1 MKLFP
6 KMTLTILVPA
16 ILGLATLGI
25 VGHRSASDTL
35 HSQIEEDAP
44 IILAS
49 QEIGLDVL
57 FRTLQ
62 HGMEMPARNI
72 RTRELLLAWSQG
84 RRDEALLK
92 GVDALLARYVEVTG
106 SIATCGLV
114 APDGT
119 MLASRSNA
127 SDKPGKLGGTNVGER
142 AYVQIALQGKSSIGT
157 YISKETGKL
166 STIVGIPV
174 KIDGVILGVFFAGID
189 NVALSHDMLGDM
201 SLSSHGSAFVYNPQ
215 GEVILH
221 SDITQ
226 LGARTAIPSI
236 SRKCRASGR
245 DGWRS
250 SRMTGG

>member
-1 MKLFP
+1 M
-6 KMTLTILVPA
+6 
-16 ILGLATLGI
+16 
-25 VGHRSASDTL
+25 
-35 HSQIEEDAP
+35 
-44 IILAS
+44 
-49 QEIGLDVL
+49 
-57 FRTLQ
+57 
-62 HGMEMPARNI
+62 
-72 RTRELLLAWSQG
+72 
-84 RRDEALLK
+84 
-92 GVDALLARYVEVTG
+92 
-106 SIATCGLV
+106 
-114 APDGT
+114 
-119 MLASRSNA
+119 
-127 SDKPGKLGGTNVGER
+127 
-142 AYVQIALQGKSSIGT
+142 QIALQGKSSIGT